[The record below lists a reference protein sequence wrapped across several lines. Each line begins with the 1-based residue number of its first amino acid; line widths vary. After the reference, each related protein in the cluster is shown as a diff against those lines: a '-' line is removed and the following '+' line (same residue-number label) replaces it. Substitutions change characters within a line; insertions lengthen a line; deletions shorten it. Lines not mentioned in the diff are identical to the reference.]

1 MGKTKAVKKGK
12 KGKKGNGKVSPM
24 EKACGKLVD
33 KDHNGR
39 MDKQEKIAFVACLK
53 GAKKGYDGNGDAK
66 VTPDELRCGLAAN
79 ANHSGAVDKKEIEA
93 FKKCLKAAKPSKKA
107 AKKKKVVKMKVNKKE
122 IKKKLKKKGVV
133 GHDFD
138 GDGKI
143 ESNEKQFAKLFDMN
157 DDGMLNKEE
166 LKRAKLAWKLA
177 RDEFGAQTAYADE
190 YYHYALDDY
199 DDDFDEDS
207 DYGYGYDDDAYAYDY
222 YDSDEGE
229 DDGQYYY
236 DSEEEDMSAYN

>member
-1 MGKTKAVKKGK
+1 MG
-12 KGKKGNGKVSPM
+12 
-24 EKACGKLVD
+24 
-33 KDHNGR
+33 
-39 MDKQEKIAFVACLK
+39 
-53 GAKKGYDGNGDAK
+53 
-66 VTPDELRCGLAAN
+66 
-79 ANHSGAVDKKEIEA
+79 
-93 FKKCLKAAKPSKKA
+93 
-107 AKKKKVVKMKVNKKE
+107 
-122 IKKKLKKKGVV
+122 KKKGVA

-143 ESNEKQFAKLFDMN
+143 ESNEKKLAKLFDMN

-177 RDEFGAQTAYADE
+177 RSEFGAQTAYADE

-199 DDDFDEDS
+199 DDDDFDEDS
-207 DYGYGYDDDAYAYDY
+207 DYGYGYDDDDDAYAYDY

-236 DSEEEDMSAYN
+236 DSEEEEMSAYNKLLRAQQRASYYYG

>member
-1 MGKTKAVKKGK
+1 MGMKPGKKEQKSKTKAIKVLKKKKKIATKGTLAKKKKGD
-12 KGKKGNGKVSPM
+12 GQVSPM

-53 GAKKGYDGNGDAK
+53 GAKKGYDSNGDAK
-66 VTPDELRCGLAAN
+66 VTPDELRCGLAAD
-79 ANHSGAVDKKEIEA
+79 ADHSGSVDKKEIEA

-107 AKKKKVVKMKVNKKE
+107 LKKRKVVKLKVNKKE

-199 DDDFDEDS
+199 DDDEDS
-207 DYGYGYDDDAYAYDY
+207 DYDSDYYDDDEEAYA
-222 YDSDEGE
+222 
-229 DDGQYYY
+229 
-236 DSEEEDMSAYN
+236 

>member
-1 MGKTKAVKKGK
+1 
-12 KGKKGNGKVSPM
+12 
-24 EKACGKLVD
+24 
-33 KDHNGR
+33 

-66 VTPDELRCGLAAN
+66 VTPDELRCGLAAD

-107 AKKKKVVKMKVNKKE
+107 VKKKKVVKMKVNKKE
-122 IKKKLKKKGVV
+122 IKKELKKKGVV

-138 GDGKI
+138 GDGKV
-143 ESNEKQFAKLFDMN
+143 ESNEKEFAKLFDMN

-177 RDEFGAQTAYADE
+177 RTEFGAQTAYADE
-190 YYHYALDDY
+190 YY
-199 DDDFDEDS
+199 E
-207 DYGYGYDDDAYAYDY
+207 YAYDY
-222 YDSDEGE
+222 YDDSDDDE

-236 DSEEEDMSAYN
+236 DSEEEDMSAYNRLL

>member
-1 MGKTKAVKKGK
+1 MGKKTSKTKAIKALKKKKKIATKGTLAKKVGK
-12 KGKKGNGKVSPM
+12 GAKKTVSPM

-39 MDKQEKIAFVACLK
+39 MDKEEKIAFVACLK
-53 GAKKGYDGNGDAK
+53 GAKKGYDSNGDAK
-66 VTPDELRCGLAAN
+66 VTPDELRCGLAAD

-107 AKKKKVVKMKVNKKE
+107 LKRKKVVKLKVNKKE
-122 IKKKLKKKGVV
+122 IKKKLQKKGVV
-133 GHDFD
+133 GQDFD

-190 YYHYALDDY
+190 YYHY
-199 DDDFDEDS
+199 DDDE
-207 DYGYGYDDDAYAYDY
+207 
-222 YDSDEGE
+222 
-229 DDGQYYY
+229 DGQYYY
-236 DSEEEDMSAYN
+236 DSEEEDMSAYNRMLRAQQRA